1 MRKKKKMTQMR
12 RYVAGDF
19 FVFNST
25 DLVTPCTKHLVP
37 VDIFQTLQ
45 DKNDTSSNTAQLAS
59 LKSGKSWSYPNMS

>member
-1 MRKKKKMTQMR
+1 MAQMR
-12 RYVAGDF
+12 RCVAGDF

-25 DLVTPCTKHLVP
+25 DLVTPCTNHLVP